1 MLLSH
6 NIYTYFCGNI
16 QVQLLCECQLHWCVA
31 AIRLRNAN
39 PGTLGAVKRGQWPPD
54 PAPAS

>member
-16 QVQLLCECQLHWCVA
+16 QVQLLCECQLHWRVD